1 MGSHINNKTIIYIS
15 LIIIQLIVLSI
26 YLIPQLN
33 TDLWNDEIYTL
44 RHFTLVPLL
53 TTCTDYHVPNNH
65 VFFNLINNIYLNIIG
80 VKHLG
85 SLMDHVWIIRI
96 IPLIYTLLT
105 IFVMYLISR
114 KFFNKTTA
122 FLSVIILLTTIPF
135 LNYAAQVR
143 GYSLSMLLFTLILY
157 YIMSGIV
164 SSKTYKYILIAIFTA
179 LLIYTIPSNIY
190 FVGSLIVFFIIR
202 FIYYLYLSKG
212 KLAGSYLNLL
222 LIISLSLGIGIALAL
237 YKPIFKE
244 VFYNEYVVSHD
255 INLHYAKYITLNVI
269 TGFIS
274 FRWILI
280 VIFIIGMLFLFSSKY
295 NKESKLFYLIMF
307 IFLYI
312 FPFIISTLRGDEPPD
327 RVFTIL
333 MPIFSIIISY
343 GIVLLIQNVER
354 LKKFTVLYIIIVFI
368 ICNVSYVYGISKVKE
383 RILLDIT
390 DSEGR
395 SHENMYS
402 YYQFYFHPQKE
413 VEQLIIQFN
422 YGDAKVIVT
431 GGEPHDLPEYLERY
445 KIAYYDDT
453 YLDSIPKLKGNVYIF
468 TSHPKLLKYQINKV
482 CPQCKLEMISKDI
495 SYHNLFLIK
504 H

>member
-1 MGSHINNKTIIYIS
+1 MLSPNRNKTIVYIS
-15 LIIIQLIVLSI
+15 LLIIQLIVLLI

-44 RHFTLVPLL
+44 RHFTFVPLF
-53 TTCTDYHVPNNH
+53 TTYTDYHVPNNH
-65 VFFNLINNIYLNIIG
+65 VFFNLINNLYLKIIS
-80 VKHLG
+80 VKHFG

-96 IPLIYTLLT
+96 IPLSYTLLT
-105 IFVMYLISR
+105 IFVMYLIGR
-114 KFFNKTTA
+114 KFFSKTTA
-122 FLSVIILLTTIPF
+122 FLAVIILLTTIPF

-157 YIMSGIV
+157 YILSGIV
-164 SSKTYKYILIAIFTA
+164 YSKTYKYILIAILTA
-179 LLIYTIPSNIY
+179 LLIFTIPSNIY
-190 FVGSLIVFFIIR
+190 FVGSLIIFFIFR
-202 FIYYLYLSKG
+202 FIYYLYQSKG
-212 KLAGSYLNLL
+212 KIAGSYLNLL
-222 LIISLSLGIGIALAL
+222 LIISLSIGIGIALAL

-244 VFYNEYVVSHD
+244 VFYNEYVVSHA
-255 INLHYAKYITLNVI
+255 INLHYAKYISLNVI

-274 FRWILI
+274 FRWIL
-280 VIFIIGMLFLFSSKY
+280 VVLFLLGMLFIFSSK
-295 NKESKLFYLIMF
+295 NKKETKLFYIVMF
-307 IFLYI
+307 IFIYI

-327 RVFTIL
+327 RVYTIL
-333 MPIFSIIISY
+333 MPIFSILIAY

-354 LKKFTVLYIIIVFI
+354 LQKFKILCVIIVFI
-368 ICNVSYVYGISKVKE
+368 ISNSTYVYGIYKVKE
-383 RILLDIT
+383 RILHDIT

-422 YGDAKVIVT
+422 SGDTKVIVT

-445 KIAYYDDT
+445 KIAYYNDT
-453 YLDSIPKLKGNVYIF
+453 YLDSIPKLKGNIYIF

-482 CPQCKLEMISKDI
+482 CPQCKLELISKEI

>member
-1 MGSHINNKTIIYIS
+1 MSSPKRNNTIIYIT
-15 LIIIQLIVLSI
+15 LLIIQLIVLAI
-26 YLIPQLN
+26 YLIPQLS

-65 VFFNLINNIYLNIIG
+65 LFFNLINNLYLNIIG
-80 VKHLG
+80 LKHLS
-85 SLMDHVWIIRI
+85 SLMNHVWIIRI
-96 IPLIYTLLT
+96 IPLLYTIIT
-105 IFVMYLISR
+105 VFIMYLIGG

-157 YIMSGIV
+157 YILSSIV
-164 SSKTYKYILIAIFTA
+164 TSKTYKYIIIAIFTA

-190 FVGSLIVFFIIR
+190 FVGSLIIFFIFR
-202 FIYYLYLSKG
+202 FLYYLYQSKG
-212 KLAGSYLNLL
+212 KLVGSYLNLL
-222 LIISLSLGIGIALAL
+222 LIISLTLGIGIALVL

-244 VFYNEYVVSHD
+244 VFYNEYVVSHA
-255 INLHYAKYITLNVI
+255 INLHYAKYISLNVI

-280 VIFIIGMLFLFSSKY
+280 VLFLFGMLFLFSSK
-295 NKESKLFYLIMF
+295 NKKETKLFYLLMF

-327 RVFTIL
+327 RVFTVL
-333 MPIFSIIISY
+333 MPVFSIIISY
-343 GIVLLIQNVER
+343 GIVLLIQNIKR
-354 LKKFTVLYIIIVFI
+354 LQNYTLLSIIIVFI
-368 ICNVSYVYGISKVKE
+368 ISNVSYVYGISKVKE
-383 RILLDIT
+383 RILHDIT

-402 YYQFYFHPQKE
+402 YYQFYFHPKKE

-422 YGDAKVIVT
+422 NGVAKVIVT
-431 GGEPHDLPEYLERY
+431 SGEPHDLPEYLERY
-445 KIAYYDDT
+445 KIAYYNDT
-453 YLDSIPKLKGNVYIF
+453 YIDSIPHLKGNIYIF

-482 CPQCKLEMISKDI
+482 CPECKLEMISKEI